1 MGKFVGGSVG
11 GKGLGSEAMKI
22 TSRAEKR
29 NLIFLKGDWGQF
41 DALHCSKFLV
51 GRMACGRGEER
62 DRING

>member
-29 NLIFLKGDWGQF
+29 NLIFLKGD
-41 DALHCSKFLV
+41 
-51 GRMACGRGEER
+51 
-62 DRING
+62 